1 MMGYVFEDPDG
12 IEVWLPNLIAGNLF
26 VAVARCLAESFAAQ
40 TGLDQETG
48 LEELASDQYR
58 VHPQAFSRFVAK
70 VVDQTWRNT
79 SLRELERGFVAS
91 SVILLEKLGMTGEAG
106 ALKGILNL
114 EDQLSL
120 ERLRAAMSH

>member
-58 VHPQAFSRFVAK
+58 VHPQAFSRFVAT

-79 SLRELERGFVAS
+79 SLREL
-91 SVILLEKLGMTGEAG
+91 
-106 ALKGILNL
+106 
-114 EDQLSL
+114 
-120 ERLRAAMSH
+120 